1 MNKFIMLN
9 GKRSGSNNLMNSLHH
24 LTRTKMVWMD
34 SPPNIWKTF
43 GLSFSNDEF
52 YLNSNISNCLD
63 EIFQSN
69 TGMKLNWDEPG
80 YLDVVDKFLDY
91 PVLKILTYRKNIFE
105 KVISEMLAIQ
115 TGHWIGSVGVH
126 KQYKRDYKF
135 DKLDYD
141 EVKSWMDRIYNETLF
156 MLEQVNDRED
166 IKVFSYEDLFDRN
179 IYTDRHRQNY
189 FSLVKFLNVEKT
201 ENEIDSIRAEF
212 IEPRQCYKT
221 DQTYQNIAN
230 FSELEKLKDYLL
242 I

>member
-1 MNKFIMLN
+1 MLN
-9 GKRSGSNNLMNSLHH
+9 AKRSGSNNLMNSLHH

-34 SPPNIWKTF
+34 SPPDIWKTF

-52 YLNSNISNCLD
+52 YLNSNISNCFD

-69 TGMKLNWDEPG
+69 SGMKLNWDEPG

-201 ENEIDSIRAEF
+201 ENESDSIRAEF

>member
-1 MNKFIMLN
+1 MNKFILLSV
-9 GKRSGSNNLMNSLHH
+9 KRSGSNNLMNSLHH

-34 SPPNIWKTF
+34 SPPDIWKTF

-52 YLNSNISNCLD
+52 YLNSNISNC
-63 EIFQSN
+63 F
-69 TGMKLNWDEPG
+69 DEPG
-80 YLDVVDKFLDY
+80 YLNVVDEILDY

-115 TGHWIGSVGVH
+115 TGHWIGSIGVH

-141 EVKSWMDRIYNETLF
+141 EVKSRMEIAYNETLF

-179 IYTDRHRQNY
+179 IYTEEHRQNY
-189 FSLVKFLNVEKT
+189 FSLVNFLNVEETKK
-201 ENEIDSIRAEF
+201 EIDGKRGEF

-221 DQTYQNIAN
+221 DKTYQNIAN

-242 I
+242 L

>member
-1 MNKFIMLN
+1 MLN

-34 SPPNIWKTF
+34 SPPDIWKTF
-43 GLSFSNDEF
+43 CLSFSNVEF

-63 EIFQSN
+63 EIFQFNS
-69 TGMKLNWDEPG
+69 GMKLNWDEPG

-91 PVLKILTYRKNIFE
+91 SVLKILTYRKNIFE

-115 TGHWIGSVGVH
+115 TGHWIGAVGVH

-156 MLEQVNDRED
+156 MLEKVSGRED
-166 IKVFSYEDLFDRN
+166 VKVFSYEDLFDRN

-189 FSLVKFLNVEKT
+189 FSLVKFLDIEKT
-201 ENEIDSIRAEF
+201 EKEIDGIRAEF

-221 DQTYQNIAN
+221 DNTYKNIAN
-230 FSELEKLKDYLL
+230 ISELRELERYLSL
-242 I
+242 

>member
-1 MNKFIMLN
+1 MLN

-24 LTRTKMVWMD
+24 LIRTKMVWMD
-34 SPPNIWKTF
+34 SPPDIWKTF

-52 YLNSNISNCLD
+52 YLNPNISNCFD

-69 TGMKLNWDEPG
+69 SGTKLNWDEPG
-80 YLDVVDKFLDY
+80 YLDIVDEILDY

-115 TGHWIGSVGVH
+115 TGHWIGPVGVH

-135 DKLDYD
+135 DKLNYD
-141 EVKSWMDRIYNETLF
+141 EVKSWMETIHHDTLF
-156 MLEQVNDRED
+156 MLEKVNGRED
-166 IKVFSYEDLFDRN
+166 VKVFSYEDLFDRN

-189 FSLVKFLNVEKT
+189 FSLVMFLNIEKT
-201 ENEIDSIRAEF
+201 EKEIDDKRAEF
-212 IEPRQCYKT
+212 LEPRQCYKT
-221 DQTYQNIAN
+221 DQTYQNIEN

-242 I
+242 L